1 MNDCANRLRVSN
13 ESPNGQWIF
22 KFLKIFK
29 FICLSIYR
37 QIAKGFQGC
46 SVVKNLPANAGD
58 AGDMGSIPGS
68 GSYLGVGNGNLL
80 QYSFLENSMDRGSQ
94 WATVHCKDG
103 FSKRQTQLNE
113 HSMATAYVLMLPR
126 HGTFPSPQ
134 GSLISRC
141 YSQIYYPFTFPS
153 SLAPGNSKYVPISI
167 ILFLY
172 LIILQ
177 RITERERERER
188 NGAIYSLSLHY
199 PLVPPP

>member
-1 MNDCANRLRVSN
+1 MDFQV
-13 ESPNGQWIF
+13 
-22 KFLKIFK
+22 LKDFQVYLSIY
-29 FICLSIYR
+29 LSIYR

-58 AGDMGSIPGS
+58 AGDMRSIPGS

-80 QYSFLENSMDRGSQ
+80 QYSCLENSMDRGTQ

-113 HSMATAYVLMLPR
+113 HSMATAYVLRLPR

-134 GSLISRC
+134 GPLISPC
-141 YSQIYYPFTFPS
+141 YSQVYCPFTFPS

-177 RITERERERER
+177 RITERER
-188 NGAIYSLSLHY
+188 NGAIYSLSPHY